1 MKIKYNTPSDMF
13 KFIEDSYFIVAYKKK
28 ILKNKKYPFHNSI
41 KRNLISFVGYILLLI
56 TMILFYVKTGAVFG
70 KIMIY
75 IITFC
80 ILALGFAFFNLA
92 YTYFKTK
99 NKDINGVVIIDKEGI
114 TDEDNDTKVLVKW
127 EHISCMIIGKWAIN
141 IFVKNRNIYFRL
153 PVDIKKKLVD
163 GIMKYSDIEIIDLII
178 ND

>member
-1 MKIKYNTPSDMF
+1 MKIKYNKPDNLF
-13 KFIEDSYFIVAYKKK
+13 KFIEESYFIVGYKKK
-28 ILKNKKYPFHNSI
+28 ILKNKKYPFYNSI

-56 TMILFYVKTGAVFG
+56 TMILFYLKTGAVFG

-80 ILALGFAFFNLA
+80 VFVIGFSFFNFA
-92 YTYFKTK
+92 CIYFKTK
-99 NKDINGVVIIDKEGI
+99 NKDINGVVIIDEEGI

-127 EHISCMIIGKWAIN
+127 NCISCVIIGKWAIN
-141 IFVKNRNIYFRL
+141 IFVKEQNGYFRL

-163 GIMKYSDIEIIDLII
+163 GIMKYSNIEIIDLTI